1 VLSLYQSAPD
11 NLIHV
16 YFGLELLEKVS
27 SQREDVNFKL
37 MVARLYNAG
46 VKVRALEK
54 HFQIDHKTMRRWGKA
69 VQSGDAQ
76 QVIEVLSGRSARRKL
91 TLEIESYI
99 RMRFKPIYEPHRYD
113 YSKRLRE
120 EVKEVFGVSLSRE
133 VIRPLLGELRRSFLG
148 EQTPQPN
155 PPPKASK
162 RETSG
167 HCESEDPAGKSDQDA
182 QSV

>member
-54 HFQIDHKTMRRWGKA
+54 HFQSRSQDNAVAGAKQFKA
-69 VQSGDAQ
+69 A
-76 QVIEVLSGRSARRKL
+76 
-91 TLEIESYI
+91 
-99 RMRFKPIYEPHRYD
+99 MP
-113 YSKRLRE
+113 
-120 EVKEVFGVSLSRE
+120 SR
-133 VIRPLLGELRRSFLG
+133 
-148 EQTPQPN
+148 
-155 PPPKASK
+155 
-162 RETSG
+162 
-167 HCESEDPAGKSDQDA
+167 
-182 QSV
+182 